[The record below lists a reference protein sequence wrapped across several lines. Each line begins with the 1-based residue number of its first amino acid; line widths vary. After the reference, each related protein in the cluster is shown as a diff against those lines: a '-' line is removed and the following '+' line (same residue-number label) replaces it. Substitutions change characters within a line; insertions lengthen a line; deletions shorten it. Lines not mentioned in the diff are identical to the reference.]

1 MSEKKNI
8 VSPVATKIILDSI
21 ADGVFTV
28 DKDWNITSFNRAAER
43 ITGITLQKAV
53 GQKCFDILHAN
64 ICQTEC
70 AIRRT
75 LKTSEEIIDL
85 SVNIL
90 DKEGKIIP
98 ISISTA
104 VLKDE
109 KGNIIGGVET
119 FRDLSALEVLKKQI
133 SRQYSFEDII
143 SKNDDMQAIFDI
155 LPDIAESDSTVIIQ
169 GESGTGKELF
179 ARAIHNV
186 SRRKKRPFVAVNCG
200 ALPDNLLESEFFGY
214 KRGAFTDAKRDK
226 PGRFALAEGGTLFLD
241 EVGDLPLFL
250 QAKLLRVLQE
260 REYEPLGSTGSVK
273 ADVRIIAATNHN
285 LSEMVSQK
293 TFREDLFYRLNIV
306 KLMLPPLR
314 KRKEDIPMLVD
325 HIMKRLSLSKGKGV
339 AGISEDVLRL
349 FMTYDFPG
357 NVRELEN
364 ILEHAFIMCRGRE
377 IRGDHL
383 PKEFRDA
390 LTHSDAER
398 ITSKNRFRESEA
410 EIIKETLK
418 RNLGHRGKTAQEL
431 GIDPSTLWRKIKKLG
446 IGDRKV

>member
-1 MSEKKNI
+1 MSDKKNI

-28 DKDWNITSFNRAAER
+28 DQDWNITSFNRAAER
-43 ITGITLQKAV
+43 ITGITSQKAI

-75 LKTSEEIIDL
+75 LKTAEEIIAL
-85 SVNIL
+85 PVNIL
-90 DKEGKIIP
+90 DREGKIIP

-109 KGNIIGGVET
+109 RGNIIGGVET

-143 SKNDDMQAIFDI
+143 SKNDDMQSIFGI
-155 LPDIAESDSTVIIQ
+155 LPSIAESDSTVIIQ

-250 QAKLLRVLQE
+250 QSKLLRVLQE
-260 REYEPLGSTGSVK
+260 KEYEPLGATGSVR

-285 LSEMVSQK
+285 LSKMIAQK

-306 KLMLPPLR
+306 KLVLPPLR
-314 KRKEDIPMLVD
+314 KRKEDIPLLVD
-325 HIMKRLSLSKGKGV
+325 HFIKKLALSKSKNIT
-339 AGISEDVLRL
+339 GISDDVVRL

-364 ILEHAFIMCRGRE
+364 ILEHAFVMCRGGE
-377 IRGDHL
+377 IKVDHL

-390 LTHSDAER
+390 VVLPTNEKILLQS
-398 ITSKNRFRESEA
+398 RFKESET
-410 EIIKETLK
+410 EIVKEALK

-431 GIDPSTLWRKIKKLG
+431 GIDPSTLWRKMKKLG
-446 IGDRKV
+446 IGNRV